1 MPATLEHIEEAS
13 EVGIGIGIR
22 IDQRMTHAGLRGEV
36 HDGRKAMRG
45 KQFRHGLAIANIHL
59 REFEI
64 GERFEL
70 RDAGLLQTRIVV
82 GVEVVDAHH
91 VVPVRQQAP
100 RNMHAD
106 ESGRSGDE
114 NGLLQPGSFLV
125 LKHIGMTKSFG
136 FVLPKLIPEVV
147 LTRLGRVLINA
158 QISNP
163 RKWP

>member
-1 MPATLEHIEEAS
+1 
-13 EVGIGIGIR
+13 
-22 IDQRMTHAGLRGEV
+22 
-36 HDGRKAMRG
+36 MRG

-64 GERFEL
+64 GERLEL
-70 RDAGLLQTRIVV
+70 RDPGLLETRIVV
-82 GVEVVDAHH
+82 GVEIVNAHH

-100 RNMHAD
+100 RNVHAD

-114 NGLLQPGSFLV
+114 NGLLQAGSFLV

-147 LTRLGRVLINA
+147 LTRLARA
-158 QISNP
+158 CTH
-163 RKWP
+163 